1 MTQLIQDYGLWLLFA
16 VVCLES
22 AGVPLPGET
31 ALIAAGVA
39 ASQGHL
45 SIEAV
50 IAVAALVSY
59 WLFSRELRRS
69 GLPASATDVALYR
82 LLGGMVGAK
91 LLLVAEHAGEGPFL
105 HLLFRVAA

>member
-1 MTQLIQDYGLWLLFA
+1 MYPVLFRIDSFE
-16 VVCLES
+16 VTTF
-22 AGVPLPGET
+22 GMM
-31 ALIAAGVA
+31 
-39 ASQGHL
+39 
-45 SIEAV
+45 